1 MNKILFRHIDNSA
14 LIVFRICFGLLCFL
28 ESVGAIA
35 TGWVHS
41 TLIKPQFTFSF
52 IGFEWLQP
60 LPGNLMYVYYVVMGV
75 FGLLIMIGYKYRWS
89 ALAFAVMWT
98 ATYLMQKSSYNNHYY
113 LLCFLSFL
121 MVLLPA
127 HHYASVDARQQPKL
141 KRISMPF
148 WVWLVI
154 ILQLFVVY
162 TYGAIAKIYPDW
174 LNTTV
179 IEILMN
185 GKKHYYLIGDV
196 LQEKWMHYILT
207 YGGILFDG
215 LVVPLLLWKPTRKLA
230 FAASIFFH
238 LFNSIVFQV
247 GIFPYLS
254 LAFCLFFFSTKTIN
268 KLFLKRKPHYEAAEI
283 IVPKYAT
290 ILVTV
295 FSVYFVIQVLLP
307 LRHHLIEDNV
317 LWTEEG
323 HRMSWRMMLRTK
335 SGKTNYRVIDKETNA
350 VTTIKLDDYLTKKQ
364 QRGATTKPD
373 VIWQFAQHLKKDFA
387 RQGKDVKIYVSAYV
401 SVNGRPF
408 KQLIN
413 PEIDLASVPWETFKH
428 GDWILPSEL

>member
-1 MNKILFRHIDNSA
+1 MNKLLFRHIDNSA

-35 TGWVHS
+35 TGWVHA

-60 LPGNLMYVYYVVMGV
+60 LPGNWMYVYYVVMGV

-89 ALAFAVMWT
+89 ALGFAIMWT

-113 LLCFLSFL
+113 LLCLLSFL

-127 HHYASVDARQQPKL
+127 HHYASVDAKQHPEI
-141 KRISMPF
+141 KRTSMPF

-154 ILQLFVVY
+154 IMQLFVVY

-179 IEILMN
+179 IEILMES
-185 GKKHYYLIGDV
+185 KKHYYLIGDV
-196 LQEKWMHYILT
+196 LQEKWMHYILS

-215 LVVPLLLWKPTRKLA
+215 LVIPLLLWKPTRKWA

-254 LAFCLFFFSTKTIN
+254 LAFCMFFFSTKTIN
-268 KLFLKRKPHYEAAEI
+268 KLFLRRKPHYEAAEI
-283 IVPKYAT
+283 IIPKYAGV
-290 ILVTV
+290 LVTV
-295 FSVYFVIQVLLP
+295 FSIYFVIQVLLP

-335 SGKTNYRVIDKETNA
+335 GGSTHYRVIDTKTNMSIP
-350 VTTIKLDDYLTKKQ
+350 IKLDDYLTKKQ

-387 RQGKDVKIYVSAYV
+387 SQGKDVKIYVSAYV

-413 PEIDLASVPWETFKH
+413 PEIDLASVPWEIFKH
-428 GDWILPSEL
+428 SDWILPSDL